1 MCVFY
6 VCILGETA
14 AVVMKNRSGCSPPPF
29 VGLQQWTKKTPH
41 LIHIYRLFRNKFGA
55 QVHSRVK
62 WIVLPPKSTRAA
74 GRNTRRLAALA
85 SCVPHGGDV
94 KAAGFCRKHRGSTR
108 GLVLV
113 REFLGSTFNQ
123 KCFTTKS
130 PSWKRSVRSE
140 GWGHERPLQW
150 IRRNLDK
157 NQEINGRVQSD
168 GPHRESRPISW
179 RVEETNFRIG
189 FC

>member
-1 MCVFY
+1 MCVR
-6 VCILGETA
+6 GETA
-14 AVVMKNRSGCSPPPF
+14 AVDVKNRSGCSPPPSI
-29 VGLQQWTKKTPH
+29 GLQQWTTNTLH
-41 LIHIYRLFRNKFGA
+41 FIHIYRHICHKFGA
-55 QVHSRVK
+55 RVHSRVK
-62 WIVLPPKSTRAA
+62 RIILPPKSTRAA

-85 SCVPHGGDV
+85 SCVPHSGDV
-94 KAAGFCRKHRGSTR
+94 KAAGFCRKHRGSAC

-113 REFLGSTFNQ
+113 WEFLGSTFNQ

-140 GWGHERPLQW
+140 GCGHERPLLW

-179 RVEETNFRIG
+179 RVEDTNSRIG